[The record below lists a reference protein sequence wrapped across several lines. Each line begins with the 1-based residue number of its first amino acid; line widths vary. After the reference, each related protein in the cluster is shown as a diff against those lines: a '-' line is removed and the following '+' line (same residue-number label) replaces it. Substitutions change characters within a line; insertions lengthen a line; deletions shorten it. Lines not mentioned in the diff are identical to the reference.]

1 MFVDHAWSAT
11 AHSCAR
17 TGSARSSVAAF
28 APVQAE
34 SGTYPHPPGWTLVA
48 LIGWTQVARLALI
61 PWTLVAH
68 TNNQSNNPS
77 NSVRHQSP
85 S

>member
-1 MFVDHAWSAT
+1 VTRLDLT
-11 AHSCAR
+11 
-17 TGSARSSVAAF
+17 RSSVAAF
-28 APVQAE
+28 APLNAE
-34 SGTYPHPPGWTLVA
+34 SHTYPHPPGWTLVA
-48 LIGWTQVARLALI
+48 LAGWTQVARLALI

-68 TNNQSNNPS
+68 TNNQPNNPS